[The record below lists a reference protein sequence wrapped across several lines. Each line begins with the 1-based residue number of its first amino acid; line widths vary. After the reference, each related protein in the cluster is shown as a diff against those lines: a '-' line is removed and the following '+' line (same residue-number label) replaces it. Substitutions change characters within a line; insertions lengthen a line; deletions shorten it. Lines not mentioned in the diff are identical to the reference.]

1 MRDESILR
9 KTIGIFL
16 FSLIILTILK
26 IDELITFKAFVEVF
40 FISLIFSLLLVGL
53 VNKKMNVILIGLFTT
68 QIFFLVDS
76 VFKFL
81 FTYNNSFVSGAIQF
95 SLVLL
100 FICLS
105 LINYRLC
112 KETDA
117 FEEFKIKK

>member
-26 IDELITFKAFVEVF
+26 IDELITFKTFVEVF

-100 FICLS
+100 FICSS
-105 LINYRLC
+105 LISYRLC

-117 FEEFKIKK
+117 FEELKIKK